1 MKQKLRRKS
10 KRNNNRIV
18 LLKKALLWAF
28 VIVFI
33 ASIFSA
39 VINLIKNPT
48 NTVIVKKGSISKEE
62 TDVGYII
69 RDEIIVSGNNTEN
82 GMEQIIDESQKVA
95 KDASVYRYYSEGED
109 GLIAKINELD
119 EKIQKAMEENTGVL
133 FSTETKLLD
142 GEISNKLSRV
152 NTLTSMQE
160 IQEAKKSLYNDIT
173 KRAKIAGSLS
183 PSGSLLRQLVE
194 ERNQYEDLL
203 YKGSEYVVA
212 PKSGIVS
219 YRIDGLEDT
228 LKVDDLSIYTKSYL
242 DKLGLKT
249 GQIIGTSTKQGKI
262 INNFV
267 CYIAATSKTPEALNA
282 KEGDYIKVRLPS
294 GKKVEGKIEKI
305 NKENDQEVTLVISI
319 SEGIEELSLYRK
331 VSVDI
336 IWWNSSGYKVPKT
349 AIYEENKLHYVIKTR
364 GGYLEKVL
372 VRIVRETD
380 DYAIVTSYSA
390 SAIKDLTISNNVK
403 TTISLYDELV
413 LEPSEDQKKSVNE

>member
-1 MKQKLRRKS
+1 MKNKQRRNSRRK
-10 KRNNNRIV
+10 RNIA
-18 LLKKALLWAF
+18 LLKKALMWAF
-28 VIVFI
+28 VVMFV
-33 ASIFSA
+33 ATVFSA

-62 TDVGYII
+62 TDIGYII
-69 RDEIIVSGNNTEN
+69 RDEVIVSGNNTDN
-82 GMEQIIDESQKVA
+82 GMEQIVDEGEKVA

-109 GLIAKINELD
+109 GLVAKINELD

-142 GEISNKLSRV
+142 TEISNKLSRV
-152 NTLTSMQE
+152 NTLTSIQE

-183 PSGSLLRQLVE
+183 SSGSALRQLVE

-212 PKSGIVS
+212 PRSGIVS

-228 LKVDDLSIYTKSYL
+228 LKIDDLSIYTRSYL
-242 DKLGLKT
+242 DNLKLKT

-267 CYIAATSKTPEALNA
+267 CYIAAVSKSSEALNA
-282 KEGDYIKVRLPS
+282 KEGDYVKVRLPS
-294 GKKVEGKIEKI
+294 GKKVDGVIAKI
-305 NKENDQEVTLVISI
+305 NKENDQEATLVISI

-331 VSVDI
+331 VTFDI
-336 IWWNSSGYKVPKT
+336 IWWNSSGYKIPKT
-349 AIYEENKLHYVIKTR
+349 AIYEENNLHYVIKSR

-372 VRIVRETD
+372 VRIVRESG

-390 SAIKDLTISNNVK
+390 SAIKDLAISNKVK
-403 TTISLYDELV
+403 TTISLYDELL
-413 LEPSEDQKKSVNE
+413 LEPNEDQKKSVS